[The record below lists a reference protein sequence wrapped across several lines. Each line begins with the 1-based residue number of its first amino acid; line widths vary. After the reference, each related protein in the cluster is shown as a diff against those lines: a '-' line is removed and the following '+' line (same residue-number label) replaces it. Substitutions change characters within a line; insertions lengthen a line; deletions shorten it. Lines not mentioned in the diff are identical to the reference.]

1 MYLEM
6 GLIIIGI
13 AVLLLVLFCIPVL
26 LKLRQ
31 AVNDINITLQTLNE
45 RLPLILKNME
55 EISTN
60 INQSTTAINTQVQ
73 SYALTSSRINLM
85 MNEAVNK
92 IEMVAPLALYSPLV
106 RKISAFIPVLKGVS
120 AFFRVLSG
128 KEKV

>member
-1 MYLEM
+1 MYLEI

-26 LKLRQ
+26 LKLGQ

-60 INQSTTAINTQVQ
+60 INQSTTAINCEVQ
-73 SYALTSSRINLM
+73 RVAFTAQRLHTV
-85 MNEAVNK
+85 MNDVVVGIEAFS
-92 IEMVAPLALYSPLV
+92 PLALKYHV
-106 RKISAFIPVLKGVS
+106 FRKATWIIPVIKGVNAFI
-120 AFFRVLSG
+120 RVLSG

>member
-1 MYLEM
+1 MNLET

-13 AVLLLVLFCIPVL
+13 AILLLVLFCIPVL

-31 AVNDINITLQTLNE
+31 AVIDINITLQTLNE

-73 SYALTSSRINLM
+73 SYALTSSRINFM
-85 MNEAVNK
+85 MNEAVSK

-106 RKISAFIPVLKGVS
+106 RKILSVIPILKGVS
-120 AFFRVLSG
+120 AFFRVLSS

>member
-1 MYLEM
+1 MYLEI

-13 AVLLLVLFCIPVL
+13 AVLLLVLFFIPVL

-60 INQSTTAINTQVQ
+60 INQSTTAINGEVQ
-73 SYALTSSRINLM
+73 RFAFTAQRLHTV
-85 MNEAVNK
+85 MNEVVGGIEAVS
-92 IEMVAPLALYSPLV
+92 PLALKYQV
-106 RKISAFIPVLKGVS
+106 YRKATWIIPVIKGVS
-120 AFFRVLSG
+120 AFIRVLSG

>member
-1 MYLEM
+1 MNLET
-6 GLIIIGI
+6 GLIIIGVAI
-13 AVLLLVLFCIPVL
+13 LLLVLFCIPVL

-60 INQSTTAINTQVQ
+60 INQATTAVNAQVR
-73 SYALTSSRINLM
+73 SYALTSSRINFM
-85 MNEAVNK
+85 MNEAVTK
-92 IEMVAPLALYSPLV
+92 IEMMAPLALYSPLV
-106 RKISAFIPVLKGVS
+106 QKISSVIPVLKGVS

>member
-1 MYLEM
+1 MYLEIS
-6 GLIIIGI
+6 LIIIGI

-60 INQSTTAINTQVQ
+60 INQSTTAINAQVQ

-85 MNEAVNK
+85 MNEAVSK
-92 IEMVAPLALYSPLV
+92 IEMVAPLALQSSLV
-106 RKISAFIPVLKGVS
+106 RKISAFIPVLKGAS

-128 KEKV
+128 KEEV